1 MAYALIAFVLIG
13 VWLFLARPAR
23 VPFTGNAAGPSSGG
37 PKGPDDD
44 PDFLRDLDRRL
55 RGD

>member
-1 MAYALIAFVLIG
+1 MAYALLGFVLFG
-13 VWLFLARPAR
+13 VWLFLARPTR
-23 VPFTGNAAGPSSGG
+23 VPSIGNAAGPSSGA